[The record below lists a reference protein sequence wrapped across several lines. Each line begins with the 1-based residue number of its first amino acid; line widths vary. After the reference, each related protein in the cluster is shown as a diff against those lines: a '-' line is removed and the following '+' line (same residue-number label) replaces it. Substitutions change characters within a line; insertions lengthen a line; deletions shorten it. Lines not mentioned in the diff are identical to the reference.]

1 MSERLDTWLD
11 GTSIQVTIQTT
22 FASAYYV
29 KVDRSRR
36 ERGEGGML
44 AKAEG
49 GRLDSV
55 LTGVDRIGRGVVE
68 TSHEERTELSSNVVP
83 IQHPFKV
90 EH

>member
-1 MSERLDTWLD
+1 M
-11 GTSIQVTIQTT
+11 TIQTT
-22 FASAYYV
+22 FASDYCV

-36 ERGEGGML
+36 ERGEGDML
-44 AKAEG
+44 AVAAR
-49 GRLDSV
+49 GRLNSV

-68 TSHEERTELSSNVVP
+68 TSHEERPESSSNVVRL